1 VFFWTWWQIVWALAG
16 AFGTAWLHQYT
27 GRDTRIGGLFGLLIG
42 FFFGPVALVSFW
54 AWLYYTR
61 PSVIILRKTRR
72 WYEWWRP

>member
-1 VFFWTWWQIVWALAG
+1 
-16 AFGTAWLHQYT
+16 
-27 GRDTRIGGLFGLLIG
+27 LIG

-61 PSVIILRKTRR
+61 PSVIILKKTRR